1 MPKPKWSYYEIE
13 LLKKWY
19 KVIPVSILAGLLG
32 KSKWSIYD
40 MAKRLGLTSNRNKGN
55 KPRYIKIRH
64 KP

>member
-1 MPKPKWSYYEIE
+1 MPRVKWSHYEIE

-19 KVIPVSILAGLLG
+19 KVIPVSVLSELLG
-32 KSKWSIYD
+32 KSECSIYG
-40 MAKRLGLTSNRNKGN
+40 MARRLGLTSNRNKGN